1 MNPFSLLRDDAGS
14 RICARCRSL
23 VRDDGAIQ
31 SRPRKRGPSVVRR
44 VLGTAALFTALPVQA
59 QTVAITGARV
69 HPVSGPVIENGTV
82 LIRDGRIAAVGANV
96 TVPSEARRID
106 AAGKWVTPGIFN
118 AGTSLGVTE
127 IGAVGETNDTRA
139 QGNND
144 GVTASF
150 RVWDG
155 FNPSSPLLQVTKNDG
170 ITTAGVIPGGSLIGG
185 QGAVVSLRDGPM
197 RDVLLR
203 GPAAMFANLGARGQN
218 IGSSRGE
225 VFQRLRDVLDDARLY
240 PRRRADLERNA
251 SRPLAAR
258 RADLEALQ
266 PVLAGT
272 LPIVID
278 ADRATD
284 ITQALDLGRQYG
296 MRVAVSSATEGWKVA
311 EQLGAARAYVLVG
324 ALNNIPRDFSSL
336 GARQDNAALLHRA
349 GAKVV
354 IAGGTDA
361 FNARNVK
368 YEAGVAVAFGM
379 PWDAALRAV
388 TLTPAELYGVASRT
402 GSLEVGKDATLVV
415 WSGDPFELSTRA
427 EHVFV
432 QGTEVQAPSRQD
444 ELMRR
449 YRALPPTYRR

>member
-1 MNPFSLLRDDAGS
+1 MMRLGVCLVAGMAM
-14 RICARCRSL
+14 IAMPL
-23 VRDDGAIQ
+23 A
-31 SRPRKRGPSVVRR
+31 
-44 VLGTAALFTALPVQA
+44 A
-59 QTVAITGARV
+59 QTVAITGARI

-82 LIRDGRIAAVGANV
+82 VIRDGRIAAVGANV
-96 TVPSEARRID
+96 AVPANATRVD

-118 AGTSLGVTE
+118 ATTTLGVTE

-139 QGNND
+139 QGVND
-144 GVTASF
+144 GVTAAF
-150 RVWDG
+150 RVWEG
-155 FNPSSPLLQVTKNDG
+155 FNPASPLLQVTKNDG
-170 ITTAGVIPGGSLIGG
+170 ITTVGVIPGGSLIGG
-185 QGAVVSLRDGPM
+185 QGAVVALRDGPV

-225 VFQRLRDVLDDARLY
+225 VFARFREVLDDARLY

-284 ITQALDLGRQYG
+284 ITQALELGRQYG

-311 EQLGAARAYVLVG
+311 EQLGAAQAYVLVG
-324 ALNNIPRDFSSL
+324 ALNNVPRDFSAL

-354 IAGGTDA
+354 ISGGADA

-388 TLTPAELYGVASRT
+388 TLTPAELYGVANRT
-402 GSLEVGKDATLVV
+402 GSLDVGKDATLVV

-432 QGTEVQAPSRQD
+432 QGREVQGPSRQD

-449 YRALPPTYRR
+449 YRTLPPDYRR